1 MKKRL
6 SAKKK
11 YRYLQTLGVAL
22 VAIILFGTTTIYVL
36 CGIDELWVSITEGK
50 ITSFIQWF
58 TLIMY
63 RLIIYLLPALI
74 LTIFRFDKRYK
85 ISSRFVIWLNWTML
99 IYLITKAAIE
109 VFAIDLLLGITMF
122 NVVDSFVLLLG
133 YIFTLIKK
141 RKIEFDSTGTIIG
154 EKP

>member
-11 YRYLQTLGVAL
+11 YRYLQALGVSL
-22 VAIILFGTTTIYVL
+22 VAIILIGTTSLYVL
-36 CGIDELWVSITEGK
+36 CGVDELWASIAEGK
-50 ITSFIQWF
+50 ITSFVQWF

-74 LTIFRFDKRYK
+74 LTIFKFDKRYK

-133 YIFTLIKK
+133 YIFTLVKK